1 MPGGR
6 FLCAHGTVIAA
17 FFPILPHLRP
27 IRRTNMALII
37 AARFDTFEEAEQA
50 AAALMEKGVSGDELH
65 TFFVNPAGWH
75 DRYPLGGDRAAD
87 PNSKGAPA
95 TAVAG
100 AALVGIVGAV
110 LGGALT
116 WLLSAPALFIVGGI
130 AVGAYVGSLAGAM
143 YSLGRPRQRGRF
155 EEARAK
161 ATEGRRAGVLL
172 AVHTTPENQAEI
184 ADLLRRAGG
193 KEVER
198 AHGRWSQGRW
208 EDFDPTRSPH
218 PQQ

>member
-1 MPGGR
+1 
-6 FLCAHGTVIAA
+6 
-17 FFPILPHLRP
+17 
-27 IRRTNMALII
+27 MALII
-37 AARFDTFEEAEQA
+37 AARFDTFEEAESA
-50 AAALMEKGVSGDELH
+50 AAALMNKGISSDELH

-100 AALVGIVGAV
+100 AAILGLVGAV
-110 LGGALT
+110 LGGAVA
-116 WLLSAPALFIVGGI
+116 WLFSAPALLIVGGV
-130 AVGAYVGSLAGAM
+130 AVGAYIGSLAGAV

-155 EEARAK
+155 EAARAK

-172 AVHTTPENQAEI
+172 AVHTTKENQAEI
-184 ADLLRRAGG
+184 AAMLRNAGG

-198 AHGRWSQGRW
+198 AHGRWHQGRW

-218 PQQ
+218 PQ